1 MSAKNR
7 ILQINE
13 LIKRE
18 LGNIIFKEV
27 EFPKN
32 TLATITRVETSSNL
46 IQSKIYISVIPEN
59 QISKVIQILNKRVF
73 AIQQE
78 INKRLKMRPIPKI
91 KFVEEKET
99 KKADKVEKLLERVKK
114 EEKD

>member
-1 MSAKNR
+1 MAVKNR

-18 LGNIIFKEV
+18 LGGIILKEI
-27 EFPKN
+27 EFPTG
-32 TLATITRVETSSNL
+32 TLFTITRVETSSNL

-59 QISKVIQILNKRVF
+59 QFLKVFQILNKRIF
-73 AIQQE
+73 FIQQGM
-78 INKRLKMRPIPKI
+78 NKRLKMRPTPKI

-99 KKADKVEKLLERVKK
+99 EKANKVEELLEKAKKLLK
-114 EEKD
+114 